1 MYGVAIRA
9 AVFIPLSVLL
19 AMMLE
24 PFFSTAAEIIANG
37 PEGPTGIV
45 YTAVSTLSNTFL
57 LTAILAVLFMILG
70 RAAVEGRL
78 GGGF

>member
-1 MYGVAIRA
+1 MYGVAFRA
-9 AVFIPLSVLL
+9 AIFIPISVLL
-19 AMMLE
+19 SLILS
-24 PFFSTAAEIIANG
+24 PFFETAAEIIAEG

-57 LTAILAVLFMILG
+57 LTLILAVLFMLLG

-78 GGGF
+78 GRGF